1 MPQIRIV
8 VERIQFQDQVSM
20 ASGNF
25 YQKTSKRATKVV
37 GNPISYRVRVR
48 THHIGGRREVPGKK
62 KSLGRALAGS
72 RLSLS
77 RIFKTKSGS
86 HDGDCI
92 SFL

>member
-1 MPQIRIV
+1 
-8 VERIQFQDQVSM
+8 M

-62 KSLGRALAGS
+62 NLWVEPWQDLDSHFQGFLRPSLDPMMEIVLVS
-72 RLSLS
+72 YSCCKNLPPN
-77 RIFKTKSGS
+77 
-86 HDGDCI
+86 
-92 SFL
+92 